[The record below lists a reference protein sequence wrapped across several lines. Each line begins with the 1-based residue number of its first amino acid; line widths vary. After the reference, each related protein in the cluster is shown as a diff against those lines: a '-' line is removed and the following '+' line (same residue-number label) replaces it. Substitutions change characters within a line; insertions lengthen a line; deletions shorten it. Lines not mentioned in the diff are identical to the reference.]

1 VILASPHLVTLL
13 VTLGAGLVMCRMG
26 FRARRLLARRDRGR
40 CASCRRHL
48 DGRRRCSRCG

>member
-26 FRARRLLARRDRGR
+26 FRERRLLARRDRGR